1 MDGKHEKQQAIKLY
15 TYIDIGTY
23 MAFNERNNAMP
34 HTYYRTII
42 YIIII
47 MEYNNRQVHTTDVYY
62 TSGKI
67 IKLVL
72 NDKFEKCNT
81 CMYIYTS

>member
-1 MDGKHEKQQAIKLY
+1 
-15 TYIDIGTY
+15 
-23 MAFNERNNAMP
+23 MAFNERNNAVP

-47 MEYNNRQVHTTDVYY
+47 MEYNNRQVHTTYVYY

-81 CMYIYTS
+81 RMS